1 MQKSLAVKSTELQEK
16 NDAAN
21 MKLKQMV
28 KDQQEAEKQKTKS
41 QEIRK
46 LLEIQKKEIAAK
58 RSEVME
64 DLSKVEPAV
73 QEASQAVKSIKKQHL
88 VEVRSMANPPPAVK
102 LALESVCLLLGE
114 GTPDWKGI
122 RQVTMRDNFIP
133 TIVNFNTDDISDE
146 VRIQMQRK
154 YLDNPDYDYEKV
166 NRASHACGPL
176 VKWAL
181 AQFQYA
187 DMLKRVE
194 PLRNELRELEVQEIM
209 IRLLK

>member
-1 MQKSLAVKSTELQEK
+1 MQKSLAVKSTEMQEN
-16 NDAAN
+16 NDAGN

-46 LLEIQKKEIAAK
+46 LLEIQKKEIATK
-58 RSEVME
+58 RSKVME
-64 DLSKVEPAV
+64 DLTMVEPAV
-73 QEASQAVKSIKKQHL
+73 QETLQAIMSIKKQHF
-88 VEVRSMANPPPAVK
+88 VEVRSMANPPPAVR
-102 LALESVCLLLGE
+102 LALESICLLLGE

-122 RQVTMRDNFIP
+122 RQVTKRDNFIS
-133 TIVNFNTDDISDE
+133 TIANFNMDDISDK
-146 VRIQMQRK
+146 VRIQMKKK
-154 YLDNPDYDYEKV
+154 YLDNPNYDYEKV
-166 NRASHACGPL
+166 SRASHACGPF
-176 VKWAL
+176 VKWVL

-209 IRLLK
+209 IISIN

>member
-88 VEVRSMANPPPAVK
+88 VEVRSMANPPTAVR
-102 LALESVCLLLGE
+102 LALESICLLLGE